1 MSSQRE
7 GYTCGFVF
15 VNFEAP
21 FLEPLFI
28 ESRPRWRVEDAIMG
42 SAWDANSA
50 VSSEMSLGLS
60 LMILVNRQYK
70 WRTAG
75 VRGHCLGV
83 CQLLLKML

>member
-50 VSSEMSLGLS
+50 VSSANVAMVISYNIGKS
-60 LMILVNRQYK
+60 AV
-70 WRTAG
+70 
-75 VRGHCLGV
+75 
-83 CQLLLKML
+83 